1 VTREERLYG
10 LFEMARVSKRWVLI
24 GPPVRG
30 RKRAARMY
38 RSVLV
43 ARPFGANSRERRLR
57 PVAEPRPEDGHQ
69 I

>member
-10 LFEMARVSKRWVLI
+10 LFEMTQVPKRWVLI

-30 RKRAARMY
+30 RKRAARVY
-38 RSVLV
+38 RNVLV
-43 ARPFGANSRERRLR
+43 ARSFGADSRERRLR